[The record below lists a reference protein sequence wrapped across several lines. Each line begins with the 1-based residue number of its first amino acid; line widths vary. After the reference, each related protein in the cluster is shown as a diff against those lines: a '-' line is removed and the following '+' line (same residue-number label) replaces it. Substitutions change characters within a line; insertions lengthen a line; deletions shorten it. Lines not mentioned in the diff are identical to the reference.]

1 MVMPRCRVGM
11 ALLLLFLSAGLSD
24 GQGFYLPLHRP
35 QGCDGSHYFNI
46 ASLACGQCGAFQRK
60 SARGEAT
67 ATQANPPG
75 GAAGSDLLLAA
86 SEEEEE
92 EEEEEQPRSP
102 VPVEEGSG
110 DSDPYPAPPPP
121 QSQREAVQTWLAL
134 SAIRDLGGATLFSS
148 KTEFQSGKV
157 ILYLSGT
164 SCACLPGFKLVSDNG
179 GTSITCEK
187 CPDSMNG
194 VTQDGWNC
202 ITCPK
207 GLTAEGKCRCAI
219 NEILVERN
227 TNGELLK
234 VALCIQCD
242 GKEQSFATSNALS
255 NISRAIMFYFI
266 FCRCIRCEPTF
277 ISVNK
282 SCSCSEPNILTGGL
296 CFSSTGNFPP
306 KGIATVRFGKL
317 GITLMSTWFLK
328 NLQASAAACWLYSN
342 LTSCQALGNMCVMN
356 MNSLSSASTD
366 ACGLFQ
372 YVYANTAGLGTVHSI
387 SFWRQN
393 LPWLYY
399 GDQPGLASQVLDTT
413 QFPTSFTFK
422 GTNKNIKLQFIAAS
436 YDVEGNFLK
445 WQNLEG
451 GILQLCPDTLTRLNA
466 AYVFGT
472 TYQQK
477 CTVSVSKILKDY
489 SDPVFYDVFLEYYD
503 EEDRQQYLWAVPVLN
518 LNLQY
523 NEMFVNQ

>member
-60 SARGEAT
+60 SAR
-67 ATQANPPG
+67 
-75 GAAGSDLLLAA
+75 
-86 SEEEEE
+86 
-92 EEEEEQPRSP
+92 
-102 VPVEEGSG
+102 
-110 DSDPYPAPPPP
+110 
-121 QSQREAVQTWLAL
+121 
-134 SAIRDLGGATLFSS
+134 
-148 KTEFQSGKV
+148 
-157 ILYLSGT
+157 GT

-255 NISRAIMFYFI
+255 NM
-266 FCRCIRCEPTF
+266 CIRCEPTF

-317 GITLMSTWFLK
+317 
-328 NLQASAAACWLYSN
+328 
-342 LTSCQALGNMCVMN
+342 
-356 MNSLSSASTD
+356 
-366 ACGLFQ
+366 
-372 YVYANTAGLGTVHSI
+372 
-387 SFWRQN
+387 
-393 LPWLYY
+393 
-399 GDQPGLASQVLDTT
+399 
-413 QFPTSFTFK
+413 
-422 GTNKNIKLQFIAAS
+422 
-436 YDVEGNFLK
+436 
-445 WQNLEG
+445 
-451 GILQLCPDTLTRLNA
+451 
-466 AYVFGT
+466 
-472 TYQQK
+472 
-477 CTVSVSKILKDY
+477 
-489 SDPVFYDVFLEYYD
+489 
-503 EEDRQQYLWAVPVLN
+503 
-518 LNLQY
+518 
-523 NEMFVNQ
+523 